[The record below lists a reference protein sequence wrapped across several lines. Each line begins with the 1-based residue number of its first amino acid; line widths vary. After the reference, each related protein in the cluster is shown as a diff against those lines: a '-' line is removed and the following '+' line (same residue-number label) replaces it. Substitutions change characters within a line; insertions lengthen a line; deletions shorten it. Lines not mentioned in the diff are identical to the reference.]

1 MVPTDYRGGEVAVG
15 KHSRQV
21 VGLDIGSTKVS
32 AVVGEVTPEGDLE
45 VIGIGSRPSK
55 GTRKGVIVDINST
68 VEVVLKVVEDAEM
81 MAGTRIDAVYVG
93 IGGGQVDALTT
104 EASMELAAKE
114 VTKREIQRVIEIAR
128 AQTPSDQHETLH
140 VMPIEYRL
148 DEEAGLANP
157 MGRTG
162 TKLGV
167 WAQVI
172 SAPVPAIEAL
182 MKVLDQAK
190 LEVQEIVAQQ
200 LASARAVLTPD
211 ERDMGVALL
220 DIGGGTT
227 DITVYAAGTVRH
239 VSSLVVGGNHVTHD
253 LAVGLRTP
261 VAEAE
266 RIKKQYGRALQSLI
280 EADDMIDVQ
289 GLGAKE
295 IQPTPRKLIGEI
307 IECRVEEILAL
318 TMHRIQQQGLYE
330 GLSAGVVITGGASV
344 MPGMT
349 QAAEAVF
356 ETPVRLGLPVQISG
370 LTDLV
375 NTPMYATGVGL
386 ALFGRDQLLES
397 EADHSRHQGVSKVFR
412 RMTAWAQKFFE

>member
-1 MVPTDYRGGEVAVG
+1 MG

-32 AVVGEVTPEGDLE
+32 AVVGEVTLEGDLE
-45 VIGIGSRPSK
+45 IIGIGSRPSK

-68 VEVVLKVVEDAEM
+68 VDTILKVVEDAEM

-93 IGGGQVDALTT
+93 IGGGQVDGLTT
-104 EASMELAAKE
+104 EVSLELGAKE
-114 VTKREIQRVIEIAR
+114 VTQREIQQVIELAR
-128 AQTPSDQHETLH
+128 SQTPSDRYETLH

-148 DEEAGLANP
+148 DAEAGVSNP
-157 MGRTG
+157 IGRTG

-172 SAPVPAIEAL
+172 TASRPAIEAL
-182 MKVLDQAK
+182 MKVLEQSR

-211 ERDMGVALL
+211 ERDLGVALL
-220 DIGGGTT
+220 DIGGATT
-227 DITVYAAGTVRH
+227 DLMVYGGGTVRH

-261 VAEAE
+261 VTEAD
-266 RIKKQYGRALQSLI
+266 RIKKQYGRALQSLF
-280 EADDMIDVQ
+280 EADETIDVQ

-295 IQPTPRKLIGEI
+295 LQPIPRKLIGEI
-307 IECRVEEILAL
+307 IECRVEEIFALAL
-318 TMHRIQQQGLYE
+318 HRIQQQGLYD
-330 GLSAGVVITGGASV
+330 GLSTGVVITGGSSV

-375 NTPMYATGVGL
+375 NTPMYATSVGL
-386 ALFGRDQLLES
+386 ALLGRDRLLES
-397 EADHSRHQGVSKVFR
+397 EAADRSYGPGVGKVFR
-412 RMTAWAQKFFE
+412 RMTAWVRNLSRGQSITQMRRL